1 MDAEKPAGKNT
12 SRRRV
17 AEMEV
22 IIYDIR
28 RDTPDTTTLFLFAGN
43 EPPAYAAGRFL
54 TIDPHQFAELKHFT
68 AHLEDLKGQR
78 EKPRAYSLA
87 SAPHERLL
95 AITVKEEPY
104 IGGETP
110 YPPLISPLLA
120 YHIPVG
126 RRLIIKGFTGAYVIA
141 RRHHRPHRPDRPPMR
156 RQWHRPQLQLDQG
169 KSAPQRPA
177 ETHFA
182 L

>member
-1 MDAEKPAGKNT
+1 MAAKVDAEKPAGKNT

-43 EPPAYAAGRFL
+43 EALIYEAGHFL

-68 AHLEDLKGQR
+68 AHLEDLKDQR

-126 RRLIIKGFTGAYVIA
+126 RRLIIKGFTG
-141 RRHHRPHRPDRPPMR
+141 
-156 RQWHRPQLQLDQG
+156 
-169 KSAPQRPA
+169 
-177 ETHFA
+177 T
-182 L
+182 